1 MKKYVRSS
9 LTTPSL
15 QVMDLAKERD
25 GLAHSLAETR
35 AQLDSSFSQAELV
48 AMNEVPLD
56 LLDTLY
62 LSIIFRQPIPPQNL

>member
-1 MKKYVRSS
+1 
-9 LTTPSL
+9 
-15 QVMDLAKERD
+15 MDLAKERD
-25 GLAHSLAETR
+25 ALAHSLRETR
-35 AQLDSSFSQAELV
+35 AELDTSFSKAELV